1 MLGETLSI
9 SPETQLVVFLLG
21 IQLLMALWVVARR
34 LHPGAFLDAPHDWT
48 ARVGVL
54 FCVVALPA
62 LFALLGRWEVIEDLG
77 LLFWVPALGAGL
89 LLAFDLLGGRAWIR
103 RR

>member
-62 LFALLGRWEVIEDLG
+62 LFALVGRWEVIGDLG
-77 LLFWVPALGAGL
+77 LLFWLPALGTGFV
-89 LLAFDLLGGRAWIR
+89 LALDLFADRVWTR